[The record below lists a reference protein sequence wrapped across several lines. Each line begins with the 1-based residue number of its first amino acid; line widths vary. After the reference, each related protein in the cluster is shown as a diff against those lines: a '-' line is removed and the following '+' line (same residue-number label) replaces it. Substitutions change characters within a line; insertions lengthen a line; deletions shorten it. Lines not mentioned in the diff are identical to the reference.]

1 MPAGV
6 ENDPQALDEFLDGV
20 FDKFSDSGDLL
31 TAVVLSA
38 SPTEIKLVRSSREV
52 ISITDKEGAGRGG
65 AGADGQRP
73 SPRCA

>member
-52 ISITDKEGAGRGG
+52 ISITDKRRWAWWRGR
-65 AGADGQRP
+65 
-73 SPRCA
+73 